1 MNVLQETKYKLK
13 YYKEH
18 LEELEGCLNCTNT
31 GHFSKDAKHYIA
43 DEITKAKRNI
53 EYYSEILKK
62 LEE

>member
-1 MNVLQETKYKLK
+1 MNILAETKRKLQF
-13 YYKEH
+13 YNDRLKE
-18 LEELEGCLNCTNT
+18 LQDCLDAEYLT
-31 GHFSKDAKHYIA
+31 KDGVHYLN